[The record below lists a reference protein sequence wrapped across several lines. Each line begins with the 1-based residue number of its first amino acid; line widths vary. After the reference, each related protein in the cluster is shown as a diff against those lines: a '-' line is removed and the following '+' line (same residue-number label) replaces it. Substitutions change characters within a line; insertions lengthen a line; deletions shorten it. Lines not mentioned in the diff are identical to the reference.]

1 MAFTKM
7 RARAACEEYLRK
19 SLFVFGEFGGNDY
32 NAPLFSGKT
41 MAEVKT
47 YVPFVV
53 DAITRGIEVRRIH
66 AI

>member
-1 MAFTKM
+1 M
-7 RARAACEEYLRK
+7 RACAECEEYFRK

-47 YVPFVV
+47 YVPLVV
-53 DAITRGIEVRRIH
+53 DSITRGIEVHHIY
-66 AI
+66 IYI